1 MKLSKAIKEAQKNG
15 RGIARHGNEPR
26 PIMLIPTNTTAGI
39 IAVTSKNQ
47 AVVCWKP
54 TLNDL
59 IATDWFVFG

>member
-1 MKLSKAIKEAQKNG
+1 MELRQALRKAQKIG
-15 RGIARHGNEPR
+15 RGIARRNNEPR

-39 IAVTSKNQ
+39 IVVTSKDQ
-47 AVVCWKP
+47 AIVRWEP

>member
-1 MKLSKAIKEAQKNG
+1 MKISKAIKEAQKNG

-47 AVVCWKP
+47 AVVRWEP